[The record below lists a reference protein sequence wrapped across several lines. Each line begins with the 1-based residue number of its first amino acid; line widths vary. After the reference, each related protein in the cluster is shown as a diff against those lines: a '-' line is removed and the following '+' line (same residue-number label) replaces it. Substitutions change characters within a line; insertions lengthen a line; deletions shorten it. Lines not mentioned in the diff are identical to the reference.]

1 MKMLTV
7 IFTLLLSVI
16 TFSSTAKQITVF
28 YEAAIVFSDTYDM
41 QPNDIITGSFTYES
55 TTPGQLTDQT
65 GIFFDRSAT
74 SIIIANLPNG
84 DTYTTSPEA
93 TDRVDIYGGRGELSA
108 GGHRFATN
116 VESQMFSSSDGV
128 YSGFFTLS
136 VAEIVPQSPENLLRT
151 VWPEDINVYV
161 NNELDIMTDGV
172 SVNARLTKISAVSTS
187 PVEVLASSDDEPVPA
202 SGGRLYLTRDITNT
216 STEIQVIKRWANITW
231 ADGTQYNRNSP
242 SSITLAPQEQSI
254 QTNAY
259 FDVPAYWPAGAY
271 TYSIYSITTQDGL
284 VSQDSFVFTKE
295 E

>member
-1 MKMLTV
+1 MKMLTLV
-7 IFTLLLSVI
+7 FTLLLSAI

-28 YEAAIVFSDTYDM
+28 YEAAVLFSDTSDI
-41 QPNDIITGSFTYES
+41 QPNDIVKGSFSYES
-55 TTPGQLTDQT
+55 TTPGQG

-93 TDRVDIYGGRGELSA
+93 TDRVDLYGSSNELTDGNHYFS
-108 GGHRFATN
+108 TN

-128 YSGFFTLS
+128 HSGYFYLH
-136 VAEIVPQSPENLLRT
+136 VAEILPQNPQSLLRT
-151 VWPEDINVYV
+151 VWPEDINDYV
-161 NNELDIMTDGV
+161 DNQLEIITDGV
-172 SVNARLTKISAVSTS
+172 SVVATLTKISTAKTS
-187 PVEVLASSDDEPVPA
+187 PIAVLASSDDEPVPA

-216 STEIQVIKRWANITW
+216 STEIQVLKRWANITW

-242 SSITLAPQEQSI
+242 SSMTLAPQEQSI

-271 TYSIYSITTQDGL
+271 TYHIYSITTQTGL
-284 VSQDSFVFTKE
+284 VAHDSFTFTKE
-295 E
+295 K